1 MNDKLFFFHLSNNMT
16 AIIVCNLKSNNQQLH
31 DNLLTYINYLHECQT
46 IAENDFDC
54 SPIPLPFDENTFLKQ
69 LIKTFNLKIK
79 ESDLVCV
86 CQDKREQYIE
96 RMFYEFNISVRF
108 KATKDDEISCII
120 FGHHGHVDLHSI
132 IN

>member
-108 KATKDDEISCII
+108 KVMKDDEISCII
-120 FGHHGHVDLHSI
+120 FGHHEHVDLHSI